1 MTKFIEIAFSLTSY
15 LSIQETMIRQI
26 IWDYYNGLLL
36 FFKNLKKKKNTFL
49 YQVRKL
55 TSLYMNL
62 YEFICPTGRSIFFFG
77 GVGSVRT
84 VTMDHF

>member
-36 FFKNLKKKKNTFL
+36 FFKNLKK
-49 YQVRKL
+49 
-55 TSLYMNL
+55 
-62 YEFICPTGRSIFFFG
+62 FIIFEN
-77 GVGSVRT
+77 
-84 VTMDHF
+84 